1 LARSLFLKKI
11 ILALLVSGLMVGL
24 AFGYVFFLSST
35 PSFNPEDGQPA
46 VLRIDSGMTF
56 ADATAALDNVGLVG
70 NQLVFRLKARM
81 YGYDRQIKAGVYLV
95 EPGENAEDILQKM
108 ADGEV
113 APSLK
118 VTIPEGYN
126 IRQIAVRLE
135 DAGILEAEAF
145 LEAMKVYHPE
155 DLILPEV
162 EYPIEGFLF
171 PDTYVFSPQDS
182 PVEIAD
188 KMYERF
194 LQVVG
199 NDYASLAA
207 THNLTFLQAVTLAS
221 IIEKE
226 IRVASERDLAAG
238 VFLRRISIRMPLQS
252 CATVQ
257 YLLPEP
263 KENLTYADLKIE
275 SPYNTYLHPGFPPG
289 PIANPGK
296 DSLMAVVHPQDE
308 GYLYFVAKKD
318 GSHVFSKSLAE
329 HNAAKNRINNE

>member
-1 LARSLFLKKI
+1 VLA
-11 ILALLVSGLMVGL
+11 AALMVGL

-35 PSFNPEDGQPA
+35 PSYNPEDGQSA

-56 ADATAALDNVGLVG
+56 SDVTTALDNVGMVG
-70 NQLVFRLKARM
+70 NQQIFRLKARI
-81 YGYDRQIKAGVYLV
+81 YGYDRQIKAGVYLI
-95 EPGENAEDILQKM
+95 EAGEKAEDVLKKM

-135 DAGILEAEAF
+135 TAGILEAESF
-145 LEAMKVYHPE
+145 LEAMKDYRPAGLV
-155 DLILPEV
+155 LPTV

-171 PDTYVFSPQDS
+171 PDTYVFAPQDS
-182 PVEIAD
+182 PVDVAD
-188 KMYERF
+188 KMYQRF

-199 NDYASLAA
+199 DDYTSLAA
-207 THNLTFLQAVTLAS
+207 KRNLTLLQAVTLAS

-226 IRVASERDLAAG
+226 IRVASERELAAG

-296 DSLMAVVHPQDE
+296 GSLMAVINPQDE

-318 GSHVFSKSLAE
+318 GSHVFSKTLAE